1 RQCRTE
7 EEVELLRKL
16 DKQYE
21 GSKNI
26 NKLIVEHILSKT
38 AKQVSDKRRGLLQ
51 SPVKRRGKDR
61 EGRKYL
67 AKE

>member
-1 RQCRTE
+1 RQCRME

-26 NKLIVEHILSKT
+26 SKLIVEHILSKT
-38 AKQVSDKRRGLLQ
+38 TKQVSDKRRGLCK
-51 SPVKRRGKDR
+51 SPVERRGKDR
-61 EGRKYL
+61 EWRKYL

>member
-16 DKQYE
+16 DKRYE

-26 NKLIVEHILSKT
+26 SKLIVEHILSKT
-38 AKQVSDKRRGLLQ
+38 NKQVSGKRRGLCKK
-51 SPVKRRGKDR
+51 SCEKKGKRSRMEEISSK
-61 EGRKYL
+61 
-67 AKE
+67 